1 MRTLIV
7 DDSKF
12 IREYLCQQLERLGI
26 SCAEA
31 VDGSDAIRVLRGAA
45 TPFDLM
51 LVDVNMPVMNGLECV
66 RTLRDKGLGASMRVM
81 MVTTE
86 ADHSFIHEALRC
98 GADEFLM
105 KPFTPQSLREKLQIL
120 GFPTGAAA

>member
-12 IREYLCQQLERLGI
+12 IRQYLRQHLERIGVT
-26 SCAEA
+26 CEEAENGSVA
-31 VDGSDAIRVLRGAA
+31 VDMLRHDSA
-45 TPFDLM
+45 FDLM
-51 LVDVNMPVMNGLECV
+51 LSDVNMPVMNGLECV
-66 RTLRDKGLGASMRVM
+66 RQIRLLNLAPRMKVV

-86 ADHSFIHEALRC
+86 ADHSFINQALDF

-105 KPFTPQSLREKLQIL
+105 KPFTPQSLREKLQL
-120 GFPTGAAA
+120 VGFDLAA